1 MDQIKIGRFIAG
13 QRHELGLTQAELG
26 SRLGVTDKS
35 VSKWERGV
43 CLPDASLFER
53 LCGELGCSISELFA
67 GEKLEEER
75 ILEASETSMIT
86 LLNDEI
92 SSKRRF
98 KRITLT
104 LTALII
110 AVVIPLAGALAVL
123 NSQGYFDRN
132 YIRPYGGASEG
143 GSGISNLLSTVG
155 NSELYL
161 YEYKV
166 TDDCR
171 GAKLHCEVYKGSRLL
186 EDIELP
192 PLIVDSESAKSGR
205 IAIEVAKDMK
215 KFSVGVEQGGAIVSM
230 SDVSFGF
237 GAEINAYGWSNL
249 GEAETVDA
257 SGKTSFLVINGSSNG
272 EFSGYGPE
280 AAEEAIEEGRV
291 RSSQYTIL
299 FCIK

>member
-1 MDQIKIGRFIAG
+1 MDQIKIGRFIAD

-26 SRLGVTDKS
+26 GQLGVTDKS

-86 LLNDEI
+86 LLSDEL

-110 AVVIPLAGALAVL
+110 AVVIPLTGALAVL

-166 TDDCR
+166 TDDCLN
-171 GAKLHCEVYKGSRLL
+171 AKLHCEVYKGSGMLK
-186 EDIELP
+186 DIELP
-192 PLIVDSESAKSGR
+192 PLIVDSKSAKSGR

-215 KFSVGVEQGGAIVSM
+215 DFSVGVEQGGAIVSM
-230 SDVSFGF
+230 SDVSFGI
-237 GAEINAYGWSNL
+237 GDEINAYGWSNL
-249 GEAETVDA
+249 GEAETIDA

-272 EFSGYGPE
+272 EFSGYGPD
-280 AAEEAIEEGRV
+280 AAEEAIEEDRV

>member
-13 QRHELGLTQAELG
+13 KRHELEITQAELG
-26 SRLGVTDKS
+26 RRLGVTDKS

-43 CLPDASLFER
+43 CLPDASLFEQ

-67 GEKLEEER
+67 GERLEEER
-75 ILEASETSMIT
+75 VLEASESSMIT
-86 LLNDEI
+86 LLSDEL

-98 KRITLT
+98 KRITIS
-104 LTALII
+104 LTALVI
-110 AVVIPLAGALAVL
+110 AVAIPLAGAIAVL

-132 YIRPYGGASEG
+132 YIRPYGGAPEG
-143 GSGISNLLSTVG
+143 GSGISNLLSAVG

-161 YEYKV
+161 YEYKL
-166 TDDCR
+166 TDDCQ
-171 GAKLHCEVYKGSRLL
+171 GAKLYCEVYKGSRLL
-186 EDIELP
+186 KDIELP
-192 PLIVDSESAKSGR
+192 PLIVDSESAQSGR
-205 IAIEVAKDMK
+205 IAIEVAKNMK
-215 KFSVGVEQGGAIVSM
+215 DFSVGVEQGGAIVSM
-230 SDVSFGF
+230 SDVSFGI
-237 GAEINAYGWSNL
+237 GDEINGFGWSNL
-249 GEAETVDA
+249 GEAETVEA
-257 SGKTSFLVINGSSNG
+257 SGKTGFLVINGSSSG

>member
-1 MDQIKIGRFIAG
+1 MDQIKIGRFIASK
-13 QRHELGLTQAELG
+13 RHELEITQAELG
-26 SRLGVTDKS
+26 RRLGVTDKS

-43 CLPDASLFER
+43 CLPDASLFEQ

-67 GEKLEEER
+67 GEKLEDER
-75 ILEASETSMIT
+75 VLEASESSMIT
-86 LLNDEI
+86 LLSDEL

-98 KRITLT
+98 KRITIS

-110 AVVIPLAGALAVL
+110 AVAIPLAGAIAVL

-132 YIRPYGGASEG
+132 YIRPYGGAPEG
-143 GSGISNLLSTVG
+143 GSGISNLISAVG

-161 YEYKV
+161 YEYKL
-166 TDDCR
+166 TDDCQ

-186 EDIELP
+186 KDIELP
-192 PLIVDSESAKSGR
+192 PLIVDSESAQSGR
-205 IAIEVAKDMK
+205 IAIEVAKNMK
-215 KFSVGVEQGGAIVSM
+215 DFSVGVEQGGAIVSM
-230 SDVSFGF
+230 SDVSFGI
-237 GAEINAYGWSNL
+237 GDEINGFGWSNL
-249 GEAETVDA
+249 GEAETVEA
-257 SGKTSFLVINGSSNG
+257 SGKTGFLVINGSSSG